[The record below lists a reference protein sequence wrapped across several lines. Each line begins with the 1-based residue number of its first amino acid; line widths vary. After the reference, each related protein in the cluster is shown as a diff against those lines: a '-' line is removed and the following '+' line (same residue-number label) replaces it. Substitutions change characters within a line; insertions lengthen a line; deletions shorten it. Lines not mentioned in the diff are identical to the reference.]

1 MRLLKVLALAAA
13 LSVLAAAAN
22 QKQRTRSVRG
32 GAVEIQIGEEK
43 AIGGLRIAFEGV
55 EEDSRC
61 PEGVVCVWQ
70 GNARVHFSAT
80 DRAGQRVEFDL
91 NTGLQPR
98 AHRFGGYTIKLEKL
112 VPHPHVNREIKVDEY
127 VATVS
132 VFVSPAQK

>member
-22 QKQRTRSVRG
+22 QKTRGVSG
-32 GAVEIQIGEEK
+32 GAVEIPIGEERK
-43 AIGGLRIAFEGV
+43 IGDLRIAFEGV
-55 EEDSRC
+55 AEDSRC
-61 PEGVVCVWQ
+61 PEGVVCVWA
-70 GNARVHFSAT
+70 GNARAHFSAT
-80 DRAGQRVEFDL
+80 DRGGQRVEFDL

-127 VATVS
+127 VATV
-132 VFVSPAQK
+132 FVSPARK

>member
-22 QKQRTRSVRG
+22 QKQKTRAVRG
-32 GAVEIQIGEEK
+32 GATVEIQIGEEK
-43 AIGGLRIAFEGV
+43 EIGGLRIAFEGV

-61 PEGVVCVWQ
+61 PEGVVCVWA
-70 GNARVHFSAT
+70 GNARAHFSVA
-80 DRAGQRVEFDL
+80 DRGGERAEFDL

-98 AHRFGGYTIKLEKL
+98 AQHFGGYTIKLEKL
-112 VPHPHVNREIKVDEY
+112 VPHPRVDREIKVDEY

-132 VFVSPAQK
+132 VSPARK

>member
-22 QKQRTRSVRG
+22 QKTRT

-43 AIGGLRIAFEGV
+43 KIGGLLIAFEGV
-55 EEDSRC
+55 AEDSRC

-70 GNARVHFSAT
+70 GNARAHFSAT
-80 DRAGQRVEFDL
+80 DRSGQRVEFDL

-98 AHRFGGYTIKLEKL
+98 AHRFSGYTIKLEKL
-112 VPHPHVNREIKVDEY
+112 TPHPHVDRETKVDEY
-127 VATVS
+127 VATV
-132 VFVSPAQK
+132 FISPARK

>member
-13 LSVLAAAAN
+13 LSVIAAAAN
-22 QKQRTRSVRG
+22 QKTRSVRG
-32 GAVEIQIGEEK
+32 YTVEIQIGEEK
-43 AIGGLRIAFEGV
+43 KVGDLLIAFEGIA
-55 EEDSRC
+55 EDSRC

-70 GNARVHFSAT
+70 GNARAHFSAANSRGE
-80 DRAGQRVEFDL
+80 RAEFDL

-112 VPHPHVNREIKVDEY
+112 VPYPHINRETPIDEY

-132 VFVSPAQK
+132 VSPVQK